1 VFQLCGR
8 CSVAKYRNLFLSPAR
23 RPPDKASSSLS
34 AAMTR
39 MVVVQRKTRKLSNND
54 LPLSTGRIKAL
65 RRFCQLHAMTGRFP
79 GFLLPFRVDWIARH
93 DLSRIT
99 STKKNHLPQLM
110 TFLDSSSRHQLVI
123 DKCSSDYEC
132 HQTSI
137 LLQEMSKIVIGK
149 CRLLLLRADRKSK
162 LLHGRFLSATLLPNT
177 LLSRHIHG
185 MREFSGNTLCCL
197 R

>member
-1 VFQLCGR
+1 MWEMFSCEI
-8 CSVAKYRNLFLSPAR
+8 RNLFLSLGR
-23 RPPDKASSSLS
+23 RPPDEASSSLS

-39 MVVVQRKTRKLSNND
+39 MIVVQRKTRKLPNND
-54 LPLSTGRIKAL
+54 LPLSTGRMKAL
-65 RRFCQLHAMTGRFP
+65 RRFCQLHAMTAWAIS
-79 GFLLPFRVDWIARH
+79 GFLIAFPRRL
-93 DLSRIT
+93 DSQTRSVKNYIDE
-99 STKKNHLPQLM
+99 KNHPLQLM

-177 LLSRHIHG
+177 LLSRHIDG